1 MNVLIFILTFRSVCR
16 KWVQTFVKQVYSST
30 AIIFVQNFT
39 SCSLMPGAINFL
51 SLMSKQCILF
61 KSGQKLNCQRSVF
74 VKYFTRLVSARS
86 ILGSAS
92 LITFLLWSIGS
103 RTTVR
108 ETNLRSSRLKWS
120 QQAGKQEFYGQ
131 TPLYGPPPPPLKTDT
146 SLLRTVCFAPGE
158 RKPLHLL

>member
-1 MNVLIFILTFRSVCR
+1 M
-16 KWVQTFVKQVYSST
+16 YSST

-51 SLMSKQCILF
+51 SLLSNQCILF
-61 KSGQKLNCQRSVF
+61 KSRQKLNCQRSVF

-131 TPLYGPPPPPLKTDT
+131 TPLYGPPPPLKRTLRYYGQFALPLGKE
-146 SLLRTVCFAPGE
+146 SPYICSKYIQPALYGHFSF
-158 RKPLHLL
+158 